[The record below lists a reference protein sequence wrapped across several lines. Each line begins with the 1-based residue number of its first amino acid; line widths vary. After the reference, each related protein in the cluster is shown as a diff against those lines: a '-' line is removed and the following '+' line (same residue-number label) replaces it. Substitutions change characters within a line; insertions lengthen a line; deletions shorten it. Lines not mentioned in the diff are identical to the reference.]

1 MTMFILFM
9 RCMNAGHYIFKL
21 ARKMFCFEHM
31 IK

>member
-1 MTMFILFM
+1 MTMFM